1 MSKIELKL
9 SRPSRVYHPGELIQ
23 GKIVTALSAPISYQ
37 KILVTATGTVNIQVR
52 QGVTGVIDSLY
63 GVVKPIRILKKCFE
77 VAASAGKLGPG
88 TTEMPFSFTLSP
100 QEDETVATF
109 YETFHGGNISI
120 QYLITAD
127 VMRGY
132 LHKSLST
139 TLEFIVENDKVN
151 LLVSPPP
158 PEFTRFY
165 MTQDT
170 QKHQL
175 LPELLTG
182 HFKITGQIL
191 TQSSLKDPITG
202 DLTVETSS
210 VPIESI
216 DVQLLRVESILVGE
230 KIITDT
236 SVIQTTQIADGDI
249 CRLVTLPIYVLIP
262 RLLVCPSLSAGSFSI
277 EFQVSI
283 IITFQSQLSKLYPK
297 SDLRTPMPWL
307 AMLTLPFRVFRT

>member
-202 DLTVETSS
+202 
-210 VPIESI
+210 
-216 DVQLLRVESILVGE
+216 E

>member
-23 GKIVTALSAPISYQ
+23 GKIVTALAAPISYQ

-88 TTEMPFSFTLSP
+88 TTE
-100 QEDETVATF
+100 
-109 YETFHGGNISI
+109 
-120 QYLITAD
+120 YLITAD

-139 TLEFIVENDKVN
+139 TLEFIVENEKVN
-151 LLVSPPP
+151 LLSSPPP
-158 PEFTRFY
+158 PEFARFY
-165 MTQDT
+165 ITQDT

-182 HFKITGQIL
+182 HFKITGKIL
-191 TQSSLKDPITG
+191 TQCSLKDPITG
-202 DLTVETSS
+202 DLTVETSA

-216 DVQLLRVESILVGE
+216 DIQLRRVESILVGE

-283 IITFQSQLSKLYPK
+283 IISFQSQLSKLYPK

-307 AMLTLPFRVFRT
+307 AMLTLPIRVFRT

>member
-63 GVVKPIRILKKCFE
+63 GVVKPMRILKKCFE

-100 QEDETVATF
+100 QENETVATF

-151 LLVSPPP
+151 LLASPPP

-182 HFKITGQIL
+182 LFSFFFVHAV
-191 TQSSLKDPITG
+191 DPITG
-202 DLTVETSS
+202 DLTVETSA

-262 RLLVCPSLSAGSFSI
+262 RLLVCPSLSVGSFSI

-283 IITFQSQLSKLYPK
+283 IISFQSQLSKLYPK